1 MRLPKGGC
9 KCLFQKGKLTGL
21 EKHAI
26 FTIED
31 RISPIC
37 QKPNFKLVWGF
48 NRIEREGIKSVTD
61 INAEF
66 HWKTE
71 PEAEKLILDAIQK
84 VLANPFLKKLQEDL
98 KQVTGTLL
106 LDWTDHV
113 LVNDADPSKLEK
125 TGYKKLIQ
133 NVYRHPRAKLPDIVL
148 GDCSGIALLVDSIA
162 DFLMVRGLSL
172 PIQGAILSPYRS
184 CLASQENN
192 VDVFVVERRGA
203 VGIEP
208 SSSKKEVLELK
219 EKWKTRPRS
228 YNSEEDLDGAIHL
241 AQELAQKLSQDY
253 AACLVLEC
261 EREYWQGKNTA
272 AALQK
277 NRQDRLGMG
286 WANHDHHT
294 FRSSRLLFTKLVR
307 LFEILGFTC
316 RERFYAGEE
325 AGWGAQIMENPQS
338 KLVLFLDVDLTKDE
352 IAIDFA
358 HEPLPKE
365 SHLGTIGLWC
375 ALHGDSILRAGM
387 HHLEAQ
393 FSFEEL
399 KEGLESLGIKMMPPF
414 SNLPYLKQA
423 FTEGEPWKVEFSRID
438 LLLNNGLISKQ
449 EAEQFAQKG
458 AIGSHMENLQRKEG
472 YKGFNQKNVS
482 IIIKK
487 TDPRH
492 FIVESSPKGPS
503 DG

>member
-1 MRLPKGGC
+1 M
-9 KCLFQKGKLTGL
+9 
-21 EKHAI
+21 
-26 FTIED
+26 
-31 RISPIC
+31 
-37 QKPNFKLVWGF
+37 
-48 NRIEREGIKSVTD
+48 TD

-71 PEAEKLILDAIQK
+71 PEGEKLVLDAIQAG
-84 VLANPFLKKLQEDL
+84 LANPFLAKLQDDL
-98 KQVTGTLL
+98 RKDTGTSL

-113 LVNDADPSKLEK
+113 IVNTEPSKVEEA
-125 TGYKKLIQ
+125 GYRLLAKSSRGAI
-133 NVYRHPRAKLPDIVL
+133 YRHPRAKLPDIVL
-148 GDCSGIALLVDSIA
+148 GSQAGIALSVDSIA
-162 DFLMVRGLSL
+162 DFLMARALSL
-172 PIQGAILSPYRS
+172 PIEGAVLSPYRS
-184 CLASQENN
+184 CLVSKENG

-208 SSSKKEVLELK
+208 SQEKKDVLELK

-228 YNSEEDLDGAIHL
+228 FDGEEDLEKGIAL
-241 AQELAQKLSQDY
+241 AKELVKELSRDY

-261 EREYWQGKNTA
+261 EREYWQMRNSA

-277 NRQDRLGMG
+277 YRQDRLGMG

-294 FRSSRLLFTKLVR
+294 FRSSRRLFTRLVR

-316 RERFYAGEE
+316 RERFYAGQE
-325 AGWGAQIMENPQS
+325 AGWGAQVMENPQS
-338 KLVLFLDVDLTKDE
+338 KLVLFLDVDLTPEE

-358 HEPLPKE
+358 HEPLKE
-365 SHLGTIGLWC
+365 QTRLGTVGLWC

-393 FSFEEL
+393 FIFEEL
-399 KEGLESLGIKMMPPF
+399 KDGLEPLGVKMMQPF
-414 SNLPYLKQA
+414 SNFHYLKQA
-423 FTEGEPWKVEFSRID
+423 FTEGEMWKVELERID
-438 LLLNNGLISKQ
+438 LLLSQGRISKQ
-449 EAEQFAQKG
+449 EAEHFAQKG
-458 AIGSHMENLQRKEG
+458 GIGSHLENLQRKEG

-482 IIIKK
+482 IIIKE

-492 FIVESSPKGPS
+492 FVIRNSPTGPS